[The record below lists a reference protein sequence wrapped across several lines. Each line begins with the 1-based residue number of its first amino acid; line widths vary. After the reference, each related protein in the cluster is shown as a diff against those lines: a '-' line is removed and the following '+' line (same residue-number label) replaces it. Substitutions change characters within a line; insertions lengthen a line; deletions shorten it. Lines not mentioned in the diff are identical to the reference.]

1 MASRGSPSNK
11 KNKRGVAAFDHLAA
25 CCLVGM
31 ATFRWCRRNF
41 GVLGAGPLGE
51 RVASYAVRARG
62 LLHKAS
68 VATASL
74 LAGMT
79 EPSSWDLSEAVV
91 PRFPLQPFS
100 SLL

>member
-11 KNKRGVAAFDHLAA
+11 KNKRGVAGPAFEAL
-25 CCLVGM
+25 
-31 ATFRWCRRNF
+31 F
-41 GVLGAGPLGE
+41 E
-51 RVASYAVRARG
+51 RIASYAVRARG

-91 PRFPLQPFS
+91 PRFPLQYFS
-100 SLL
+100 ILL